1 MPLRIAIVVIVLA
14 CLAPAAAAPNEPL
27 AETEPLFEQ
36 DPRNSRLF
44 EPLYR
49 QALAKRREGLGSD
62 HPKVA
67 DSLLALAG
75 VLESRQ
81 DYQQAEPL
89 LREALAIRKKSFDAA
104 DDSVQESLVRLADLL
119 VASGD
124 TREAVTLYERAIKT
138 HGEAATPV
146 VATLLKKLASA
157 LEAQSDLAAA
167 ELHYRRALAIR
178 RRALPPDDPNRA
190 ASAHDLGFLL
200 ESRGKP
206 DESEKLYREALGRI
220 REILWVRPP

>member
-1 MPLRIAIVVIVLA
+1 MIALV
-14 CLAPAAAAPNEPL
+14 CLAPLAAAPNEPA

-36 DPRNSRLF
+36 DPRDSRLF

-49 QALAKRREGLGSD
+49 QALAERRKELGSD

-89 LREALAIRKKSFDAA
+89 LREALAIREKSFDATDA
-104 DDSVQESLVRLADLL
+104 SIQETLIRLADLL

-124 TREAVTLYERAIKT
+124 TREAVKLYERAIKT
-138 HGEAATPV
+138 HGEAAMPV
-146 VATLLKKLASA
+146 AAALLKKLAAA

-167 ELHYRRALAIR
+167 EPHYRRALTIR
-178 RRALPPDDPNRA
+178 RKTLTARRSKP
-190 ASAHDLGFLL
+190 
-200 ESRGKP
+200 SRQR
-206 DESEKLYREALGRI
+206 S
-220 REILWVRPP
+220 